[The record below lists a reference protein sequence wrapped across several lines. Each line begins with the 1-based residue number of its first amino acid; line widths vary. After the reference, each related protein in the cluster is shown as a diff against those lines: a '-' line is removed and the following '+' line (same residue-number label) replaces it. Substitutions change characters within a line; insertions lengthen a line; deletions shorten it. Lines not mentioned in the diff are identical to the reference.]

1 MITLECKE
9 IQEETNA
16 TCTAGCSNACRSDCC
31 TRVCTR
37 NAERDSSDLESWEE
51 YLELDSRWCNTQCST
66 QAINSK
72 IIIEV
77 Y

>member
-16 TCTAGCSNACRSDCC
+16 TCTAGCSNLPRSDCC
-31 TRVCTR
+31 TRNTDK
-37 NAERDSSDLESWEE
+37 DSSDLESWEE

>member
-37 NAERDSSDLESWEE
+37 NAERDSMDLEAWGE
-51 YLELDSRWCNTQCST
+51 YLELDSGVVQ
-66 QAINSK
+66 
-72 IIIEV
+72 

>member
-16 TCTAGCSNACRSDCC
+16 TCTAGCSNVPRSDCC

-37 NAERDSSDLESWEE
+37 NAERDSMDLEAWGE

-66 QAINSK
+66 
-72 IIIEV
+72 
-77 Y
+77 